1 MYKEQVVVT
10 HWQQTKSRNRDNS
23 NKLMLPIVLH
33 RSLLPPT
40 NRVRAGLH
48 SNPLAVVAGSTF
60 LEADLHSILRAV
72 DRQPSLGCRVVADIR
87 IVLVDHIDRH
97 RRLVVDMGRF
107 GLEVAVTQG
116 PSSRT
121 QHYRNGPAVGR

>member
-1 MYKEQVVVT
+1 
-10 HWQQTKSRNRDNS
+10 
-23 NKLMLPIVLH
+23 MLLIALH
-33 RSLLPPT
+33 RCLLPPT
-40 NRVRAGLH
+40 SRVRAGLH

-87 IVLVDHIDRH
+87 IVLVDHIDH
-97 RRLVVDMGRF
+97 RRRLVDMGRF

-121 QHYRNGPAVGR
+121 HHYRNGLAVGR